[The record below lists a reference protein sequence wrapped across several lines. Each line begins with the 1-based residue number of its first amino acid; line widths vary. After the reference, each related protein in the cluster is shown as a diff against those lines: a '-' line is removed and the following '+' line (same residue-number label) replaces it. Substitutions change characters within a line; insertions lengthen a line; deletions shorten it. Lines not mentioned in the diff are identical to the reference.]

1 MVEAPL
7 SQDEI
12 LAVMSDRPIT
22 QKQLMQQL
30 HIESGVL
37 SHRLNSLMRKGLI
50 ERHVL
55 EIPYRPF
62 GYVLAGRY
70 EVAGGRMQW
79 PKFVNHCEIGS
90 HI

>member
-1 MVEAPL
+1 M
-7 SQDEI
+7 SQDI
-12 LAVMSDRPIT
+12 VLAALSDEPLT

-37 SHRLNSLMRKGLI
+37 SHRLNSLMRKGQV
-50 ERHVL
+50 ERMIL

-70 EVAGGRMQW
+70 EAEGSCLKW
-79 PKFVNHCEIGS
+79 PKFINHSEIGS

>member
-1 MVEAPL
+1 M
-7 SQDEI
+7 SQDVV
-12 LAVMSDRPIT
+12 LAALSNVPLT

-37 SHRLNSLMRKGLI
+37 SHRLNSLLRKGLI

-70 EVAGGRMQW
+70 EAGGGMRW
-79 PKFVNHCEIGS
+79 PKFVNHSEIGS

>member
-1 MVEAPL
+1 M

-12 LAVMSDRPIT
+12 LAALSDQPVT

-37 SHRLNSLMRKGLI
+37 SHRLNSLLRKGMI
-50 ERHVL
+50 ERRTL

-70 EVAGGRMQW
+70 EVGGGMRW
-79 PKFVNHCEIGS
+79 PKFVNHSEIGS

>member
-1 MVEAPL
+1 V

-12 LAVMSDRPIT
+12 LAVLSDVPVT

-37 SHRLNSLMRKGLI
+37 SHRLNSLLRKGLI

-62 GYVLAGRY
+62 GYVLAARY
-70 EVAGGRMQW
+70 EALSFGRKYTRSRLGFPCQ
-79 PKFVNHCEIGS
+79 
-90 HI
+90 

>member
-1 MVEAPL
+1 M

-12 LAVMSDRPIT
+12 LAALSDQPVT

-50 ERHVL
+50 ERRVL

-70 EVAGGRMQW
+70 GAKGERMQW
-79 PKFVNHCEIGS
+79 PKFEAHW
-90 HI
+90 

>member
-1 MVEAPL
+1 M

-12 LAVMSDRPIT
+12 LAALSDQPVT

-30 HIESGVL
+30 RIESGVL
-37 SHRLNSLMRKGLI
+37 SHRLNSLLRKGMI
-50 ERHVL
+50 ERRTL

-62 GYVLAGRY
+62 GYVLAAASDRP
-70 EVAGGRMQW
+70 AGNKMRW
-79 PKFVNHCEIGS
+79 PKFVNHIELGS

>member
-1 MVEAPL
+1 M
-7 SQDEI
+7 SQDAV
-12 LAVMSDRPIT
+12 LAALSDQPVT

-37 SHRLNSLMRKGLI
+37 SHRLNSLMRKGLV
-50 ERHVL
+50 ERQTL
-55 EIPYRPF
+55 EIRYRPF

-70 EVAGGRMQW
+70 DAVGGGVRW
-79 PKFVNHCEIGS
+79 PKFVNRSEIGS

>member
-1 MVEAPL
+1 M

-12 LAVMSDRPIT
+12 LAVLSDVPVT

-37 SHRLNSLMRKGLI
+37 SHRLNSLIRKGQVDRMI
-50 ERHVL
+50 L

-70 EVAGGRMQW
+70 EAEGSRLKW
-79 PKFVNHCEIGS
+79 PKFVNHSEIGS

>member
-1 MVEAPL
+1 M
-7 SQDEI
+7 SQDVV
-12 LAVMSDRPIT
+12 LAALSDVPLT

-37 SHRLNSLMRKGLI
+37 SHRLNSLLRKGLI

-55 EIPYRPF
+55 EIPHRPF

-70 EVAGGRMQW
+70 EAGCGGMRW
-79 PKFVNHCEIGS
+79 PKFVNRCEIGS